1 MNLVRRAEKHLPQS
15 LLLLCASGCGA
26 LDAWWGSWARADDER
41 KGCLVA
47 TRNGRSPPRSWCKN
61 AGHPMKTVTT
71 INAEDLAAAQ
81 RWFARLLA
89 PDCSDA
95 ERAWFE
101 HWRDTAPAHL
111 AAYRQVEDVWQ
122 RSERTRQD
130 PAIAAALREARHPAS
145 GRARRVWWPALAV
158 AASLLVAVGL
168 MFRHQLLPDNV
179 PAIRY
184 ATVLGEQRSVT
195 LKDGSQV
202 ILDTASELL
211 VQYGS
216 RERKLTLQRGR
227 ADFSVQH
234 DDDAQRPF
242 VVHAATG
249 TVTATGTQF
258 QVRVES
264 GIGTVTLLE
273 GQVRVAAQDGEQ
285 QQVA

>member
-1 MNLVRRAEKHLPQS
+1 MIRR
-15 LLLLCASGCGA
+15 
-26 LDAWWGSWARADDER
+26 
-41 KGCLVA
+41 
-47 TRNGRSPPRSWCKN
+47 PPRSTRTDTLF
-61 AGHPMKTVTT
+61 PYTT
-71 INAEDLAAAQ
+71 L
-81 RWFARLLA
+81 F
-89 PDCSDA
+89 
-95 ERAWFE
+95 
-101 HWRDTAPAHL
+101 
-111 AAYRQVEDVWQ
+111 
-122 RSERTRQD
+122 RSTRQD

-227 ADFSVQH
+227 ADFSVQ
-234 DDDAQRPF
+234 Q
-242 VVHAATG
+242 
-249 TVTATGTQF
+249 
-258 QVRVES
+258 
-264 GIGTVTLLE
+264 IGRAHV
-273 GQVRVAAQDGEQ
+273 
-285 QQVA
+285 